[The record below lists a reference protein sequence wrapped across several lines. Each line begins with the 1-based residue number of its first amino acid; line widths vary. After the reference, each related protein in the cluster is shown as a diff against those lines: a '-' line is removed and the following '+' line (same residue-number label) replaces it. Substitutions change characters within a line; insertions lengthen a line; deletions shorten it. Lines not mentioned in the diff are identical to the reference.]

1 MAAES
6 SQSLRPTRR
15 PSISFGPPRF
25 GSSTET
31 LELPSP
37 TSVEEGTP
45 VSRSF
50 SRVSNRLR
58 RSLSSRLPSL
68 RERSHETDREN
79 CSSPVESINPITP
92 EYLAY
97 LAHCSKSDPV
107 DTVEECPLEVQRRC
121 GRQLRYQE
129 NGNLTMDMVTPSG
142 SSAHSYLERQDA
154 STQEACT
161 VDQAHGPVEGDNASF
176 TSSVYD
182 QDDSSQ
188 EGIDAPVT
196 PPIGTVFESEDL
208 SKYSRGNDNL
218 DNLMSDYASRNES
231 VDEVVHPAA
240 ADAELADQGWH
251 SFVVPMTAMPTTP
264 NKVPTPSPESIEVWK
279 RSVRQGS

>member
-6 SQSLRPTRR
+6 SYPLQPARK

-25 GSSTET
+25 GSSTEM

-37 TSVEEGTP
+37 TSVDEGLP
-45 VSRSF
+45 PSRPF

-68 RERSHETDREN
+68 RERSHETDRDN
-79 CSSPVESINPITP
+79 CPSPVESINPITP

-97 LAHCSKSDPV
+97 LAHCPGSDPI
-107 DTVEECPLEVQRRC
+107 DTIEECSLEVQQRC
-121 GRQLRYQE
+121 GRQLRNEE

-142 SSAHSYLERQDA
+142 SSAHSYLEGENA
-154 STQEACT
+154 SMQEACT
-161 VDQAHGPVEGDNASF
+161 VDQAHGQVKGDNASF

-182 QDDSSQ
+182 QENSPQ
-188 EGIDAPVT
+188 EGIDAPIT
-196 PPIGTVFESEDL
+196 PPVGTVFASEDL
-208 SKYSRGNDNL
+208 SRYSRANDNL
-218 DNLMSDYASRNES
+218 DNLMSEYESRNES
-231 VDEVVHPAA
+231 VEEVVHPAA

-251 SFVVPMTAMPTTP
+251 SFVVSMTATP
-264 NKVPTPSPESIEVWK
+264 ATSKKVPTSSPESIEDWK

>member
-1 MAAES
+1 M
-6 SQSLRPTRR
+6 
-15 PSISFGPPRF
+15 
-25 GSSTET
+25 

-37 TSVEEGTP
+37 SSDDESIP
-45 VSRSF
+45 LSRPF

-58 RSLSSRLPSL
+58 RSISSRLPSL
-68 RERSHETDREN
+68 RERSHETDRDN
-79 CSSPVESINPITP
+79 CPSPVESINPITP

-97 LAHCSKSDPV
+97 LAHCPKSDPV
-107 DTVEECPLEVQRRC
+107 DTVEECPLEVQQRC
-121 GRQLRYQE
+121 GRQLRDQE

-142 SSAHSYLERQDA
+142 SSAHSYLEGENGPI
-154 STQEACT
+154 QEACI
-161 VDQAHGPVEGDNASF
+161 VDQAHGQVEGDNASF

-182 QDDSSQ
+182 QDASSQ

-196 PPIGTVFESEDL
+196 PPIGTVFASEDL
-208 SKYSRGNDNL
+208 SKYSRANDNL

-251 SFVVPMTAMPTTP
+251 SFVVPMTTTP
-264 NKVPTPSPESIEVWK
+264 TSSNKVPTPSPELIEVWK